1 MKTTL
6 TSKLFAIA
14 CGVAV
19 LASSCKN
26 DGTEIG
32 LAPASSASFKNLRER
47 ALKDLVQQKTFKAED
62 EIVFTSQKGAK
73 LTIGSNCL
81 RDENGNSVEGDVT
94 LSFIEIYDRGNMVAT
109 NKPVMGKDG
118 DGNLLPL
125 VTGGEY
131 NIEFKQGDK
140 TLRSGCLFNIH
151 IPAKNTGS
159 LDGGMILWTGKIND
173 EGNLVWEEAKA
184 DGKEGG
190 IRPNEQ
196 SAGYDIWGNEFGW
209 TNVDR
214 FYSDP
219 RDKTQIKVTVPNGYN
234 KDNAAVYLA
243 YENEPNVL
251 AQLDTYDVEDKFFSE
266 HYGFIPIGMNLHV
279 IFVSESNGSVVY
291 ATKPATIVAN
301 GTIAITD
308 AELNTTTKNNLIS
321 LINALN

>member
-1 MKTTL
+1 MKKTL

-14 CGVAV
+14 CSVAV

-26 DGTEIG
+26 DGTELG
-32 LAPASSASFKNLRER
+32 LAPASSANFKAMREK
-47 ALKDLVQQKTFKAED
+47 ALKDLTQTKTFKAED
-62 EIVFTSQKGAK
+62 GLTFTSDKGAK
-73 LTIGSNCL
+73 VTISSNCL
-81 RDENGNSVEGDVT
+81 LDEDNNSVTGDVT

-131 NIEFKQGDK
+131 NIEIKQDGK
-140 TLRSGCLFNIH
+140 ELKPGCPFQVH
-151 IPAKNTGS
+151 VPAANTGA

-173 EGNLVWEEAKA
+173 EGNLVWEEAGA

-196 SAGYDIWGNEFGW
+196 SAGYDIWGDEFGW
-209 TNVDR
+209 ANVDR

-219 RDKTQIKVTVPNGYN
+219 RDKTQIKVTVPEGYDN
-234 KDNAAVYLA
+234 NNAAVYLA
-243 YENEPNVL
+243 YEGEPNVL
-251 AQLDTYDVEDKFFSE
+251 AQLDTYDTEDNFFSE
-266 HYGFIPIGMNLHV
+266 HYGFIPIGMTLHV

-291 ATKPATIVAN
+291 AIKQATIVAN
-301 GTIAITD
+301 GTIAISSD
-308 AELNTTTKNNLIS
+308 DLDTTTKNNIVS